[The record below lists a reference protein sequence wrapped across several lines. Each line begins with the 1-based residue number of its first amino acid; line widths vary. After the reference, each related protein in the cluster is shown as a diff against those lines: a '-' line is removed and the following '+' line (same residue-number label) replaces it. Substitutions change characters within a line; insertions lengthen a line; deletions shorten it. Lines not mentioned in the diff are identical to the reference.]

1 MFYDVTKRFID
12 IVGSIFLLMFFSPII
27 LIVSILIKLTS
38 KGPVLADIPKRVGKD
53 GKLFRLLKFR
63 SMILNAHELM
73 KKDPK
78 FKKLYEEYKKTNYKL
93 YNDPRITRV
102 GKFIRKYSI
111 DEIPQFINVLKGEMS
126 IVGPRAYFPD
136 ELVEQQKKFPET
148 KKWVKEALTI
158 KPGITGYWQVTGR
171 SEISFDKRIEM
182 DAFYARRKSVLFDIL
197 ILLKSPWAMISGKGA
212 Y

>member
-1 MFYDVTKRFID
+1 MFYEASKRFID
-12 IVGSIFLLMFFSPII
+12 IVGSILLLILFSPVI
-27 LIVSILIKLTS
+27 LIASILIRLTS
-38 KGPVLADIPKRVGKD
+38 KGPVLADIPKRVGKN

-63 SMILNAHELM
+63 SMILNAHDLM

-78 FKKLYEEYKKTNYKL
+78 FRKLYEEYKKTNYKL
-93 YNDPRITRV
+93 YNDPRITPI

-111 DEIPQFINVLKGEMS
+111 DEIPQFVNVLNGEMS

-136 ELVEQQKKFPET
+136 ELVEQQEKYPKT
-148 KKWVKEALTI
+148 KKWVKEALTV

-171 SEISFDKRIEM
+171 SEINFDKRIEM
-182 DAFYARRKSVLFDIL
+182 DAFYARKRSVLFDVL
-197 ILLKSPWAMISGKGA
+197 VLLKTPWAMISGKGA